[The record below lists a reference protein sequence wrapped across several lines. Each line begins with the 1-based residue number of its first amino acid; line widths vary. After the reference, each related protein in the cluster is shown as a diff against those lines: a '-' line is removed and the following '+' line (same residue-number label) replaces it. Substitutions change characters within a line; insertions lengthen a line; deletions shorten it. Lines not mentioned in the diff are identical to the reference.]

1 MKYIVW
7 DWNGTLFDD
16 APVCVDVMNGM
27 LRKRGIPELTPER
40 YSEIFTFPVED
51 YYRAAGLDLAREPF
65 PELAVEY
72 ITEYDRR
79 ARDCGLRRGAEKVL
93 SALCGLG
100 YAQLIAS
107 ASQRG
112 TLLEQVERCGI
123 SGYFEALLGLGGIL
137 AVTKEGLAREYL
149 SSHSIPPEDVTF
161 VGDTGH
167 DWQIARSLG
176 CRCLLIEDGH
186 ESRARLEKTGCTVLQ
201 DLTEL
206 LTAIKYEFGGEHL

>member
-1 MKYIVW
+1 MKHIVW

-27 LRKRGIPELTPER
+27 LRSRGLPELTPER

-51 YYRAAGLDLAREPF
+51 YYRAAGLDLQREPF

-72 ITEYDRR
+72 ITEYGRR
-79 ARDCGLRRGAEKVL
+79 ARDCGLRRGAEAVL
-93 SALCGLG
+93 TALCGRG
-100 YAQLIAS
+100 YAQIIAS

-123 SGYFEALLGLGGIL
+123 SGYFEALLGLGDIL

-149 SSHSIPPEDVTF
+149 QSNGIAPEDVVF

-167 DWQIARSLG
+167 DWQTAQGLG
-176 CRCLLIEDGH
+176 CRCLLIEGGH
-186 ESRARLEKTGCTVLQ
+186 ASRRRLEKTGCTVLA
-201 DLTEL
+201 DLAEL
-206 LTAIKYEFGGEHL
+206 LEAI